1 MIPYKIERTPISI
14 YLILNILKI
23 KTKMK
28 LTIQILFICQTSI
41 VFANKLDMVI
51 FVVLM
56 IRLLANKFIK
66 FYYVKSLG

>member
-1 MIPYKIERTPISI
+1 MIPYKIERTPMSI

-28 LTIQILFICQTSI
+28 LTIQILFICQISI

-56 IRLLANKFIK
+56 MRLLANKFIK
-66 FYYVKSLG
+66 FYYVKSLR